1 MLAQRIEPAAALR
14 IAVCLHGAA
23 ADACIASGRGP
34 LGLVASELIP
44 AARSLLNA
52 L

>member
-1 MLAQRIEPAAALR
+1 MLAQRIEPAAELR